1 MDDIFDKFYKN
12 VTEYNLIK
20 PKDNIVAGISGG
32 IDSVVLLDL
41 LARLRD
47 LFDYNLYVAHVNH
60 GVRGIEADRD
70 EKFVERLSNK
80 YSVPFYSTK
89 VDMNGFAKEKKI
101 SSEEAGRILRYGF
114 FRKILNEVGGG
125 KIAVAHNKND
135 QAETVMLRIIRGT
148 GIDGLKGMQFKA
160 QDIIRPILNIKRNE
174 LNEYLMSY
182 GLDHVEDYTNVET
195 IYQRNRV
202 RLELFPYIEENFN
215 PNIVDSLYRLSK
227 NAQID
232 SDALDEIAEKKYNLL
247 VKKTDNNSII
257 IEGVLL
263 NKELPAIKNRIIRKA
278 IFCLCDDIVD
288 IEQKHVELIIELLE
302 NNKTG
307 KSIDIAKG
315 IIARIS
321 YGNLYLEL
329 EKPREIVFEPK
340 KLTMGENIIEEL
352 RLKLTIEEIDK
363 KDIKFNNLNTKYFDY
378 DKIEWPIILRTRKEG
393 DVFYPLGLGGK
404 KTVKKYFIDKKI
416 PQEERGKIPLVCD
429 INNIMWIIG
438 YDISDIFKI
447 TNKTQRVL
455 KMRYQKY

>member
-1 MDDIFDKFYKN
+1 
-12 VTEYNLIK
+12 
-20 PKDNIVAGISGG
+20 
-32 IDSVVLLDL
+32 
-41 LARLRD
+41 
-47 LFDYNLYVAHVNH
+47 
-60 GVRGIEADRD
+60 
-70 EKFVERLSNK
+70 
-80 YSVPFYSTK
+80 
-89 VDMNGFAKEKKI
+89 
-101 SSEEAGRILRYGF
+101 
-114 FRKILNEVGGG
+114 
-125 KIAVAHNKND
+125 
-135 QAETVMLRIIRGT
+135 
-148 GIDGLKGMQFKA
+148 
-160 QDIIRPILNIKRNE
+160 
-174 LNEYLMSY
+174 MSY

-263 NKELPAIKNRIIRKA
+263 NKELRAIKNRIIRKA